1 MIYGRI
7 CSCSVKGVVLL
18 YGNDNFL
25 WKQVRSNGITNT
37 YQERRFDMDVLKAI
51 TMDQLRTDMPNIQIG
66 DTVKVY
72 VKVKE
77 GAKERIQMYEGTV
90 IKKKGG
96 GIQETFTVRRL
107 SSGIGVERTFPVNS
121 PIIDKVVVVRHGKV
135 RRAKL
140 FYLRK
145 RVGKAAKVKE
155 RLGD

>member
-1 MIYGRI
+1 
-7 CSCSVKGVVLL
+7 
-18 YGNDNFL
+18 
-25 WKQVRSNGITNT
+25 
-37 YQERRFDMDVLKAI
+37 MDVLKAI

-72 VKVKE
+72 VKVRE
-77 GAKERIQMYEGTV
+77 GSKERIQMYEGTV

-96 GIQETFTVRRL
+96 GIAETFTVRRL

-121 PIIDKVVVVRHGKV
+121 PIIDKVEVVRHGKV